1 MKIRD
6 SKFEIKKANWF
17 YHSSFVIRIFLL
29 MPFAA
34 IAAETNDL
42 PALVPAYGEI
52 PPTFWQQH
60 KVAIIVGGFL
70 FILAQS
76 FVLWKFLM
84 RLQPKV
90 EPVENLT
97 RAALI
102 DLLNEPED
110 GKLLSDVSRII
121 RGYFG
126 KQFQMVGEEATTAE
140 FVAALVRNE
149 KIPAELGDKVS
160 SFLRECDARKFSP
173 AKAAPELDA
182 VERALDLVNEA
193 EKLRTKQDSVSA

>member
-1 MKIRD
+1 MKRFI
-6 SKFEIKKANWF
+6 SILL
-17 YHSSFVIRIFLL
+17 FL
-29 MPFAA
+29 PFAA
-34 IAAETNDL
+34 LAVDTNDL

-97 RAALI
+97 RAALT

-110 GKLLSDVSRII
+110 GKLLSDVSRIL

-126 KQFQMVGEEATTAE
+126 KQFKMVGEEATTAE
-140 FVAALVRNE
+140 FIAAVARCE
-149 KIPAELGDKVS
+149 KTPFDLREKVS

-173 AKAAPELDA
+173 AKPAPEMDA
-182 VERALDLVNEA
+182 VERALDLVNEG
-193 EKLRTKQDSVSA
+193 EKLRVKQDSVSA

>member
-1 MKIRD
+1 MKIRN
-6 SKFEIKKANWF
+6 SKFETRNADWF
-17 YHSSFVIRIFLL
+17 RHSSFVIRIFFL

-52 PPTFWQQH
+52 PPTFWQEH
-60 KVAIIVGGFL
+60 KLAIVVGGFL

-76 FVLWKFLM
+76 LVLWKFLM

-97 RAALI
+97 RAALT

-110 GKLLSDVSRII
+110 GKLLSDVSRIV

-126 KQFQMVGEEATTAE
+126 KQFQMAGEEATTVE
-140 FVAALVRNE
+140 FIAAMARNE
-149 KIPAELGDKVS
+149 KMPLELGEKVS
-160 SFLRECDARKFSP
+160 GFLRECDAQKFSP
-173 AKAAPELDA
+173 AAGKTELDA

-193 EKLRTKQDSVSA
+193 EAWRVKQNPTNA

>member
-1 MKIRD
+1 MKLLLSILL
-6 SKFEIKKANWF
+6 SLP
-17 YHSSFVIRIFLL
+17 FVAL
-29 MPFAA
+29 ASD
-34 IAAETNDL
+34 TNEL
-42 PALVPAYGEI
+42 PALVTAYGEI
-52 PPTFWQQH
+52 PPTFWEQH
-60 KVAIIVGGFL
+60 KLAIIVGGFL

-97 RAALI
+97 RAALT

-110 GKLLSDVSRII
+110 GKLLSDVSRIL

-126 KQFQMVGEEATTAE
+126 KQFQMAGEESTTAE
-140 FVAALVRNE
+140 FISALAGSK
-149 KIPAELGDKVS
+149 KIPFELGEKVS
-160 SFLRECDARKFSP
+160 SFLRECDAQKFSP
-173 AKAAPELDA
+173 AVGKSELDA

-193 EKLRTKQDSVSA
+193 EKLRVKQDSVSA